1 MPRTISFGTDT
12 DHFNMK
18 SNLVEYL
25 VIIFYRNRDNFFL
38 GRSLILSANM
48 AAVLFTISFA
58 LNSLD
63 KVEFYYVLAFYTS
76 FTVK

>member
-1 MPRTISFGTDT
+1 MPRTILFGTDT

-48 AAVLFTISFA
+48 AAVLFTIRFA

>member
-12 DHFNMK
+12 DHINMK

-48 AAVLFTISFA
+48 AAVLFTIRFA

-76 FTVK
+76 YTVK

>member
-25 VIIFYRNRDNFFL
+25 VIIFYRNRDKFFL

-63 KVEFYYVLAFYTS
+63 KVEFYNV
-76 FTVK
+76 

>member
-12 DHFNMK
+12 DHINMK

-38 GRSLILSANM
+38 GRSQILSANM
-48 AAVLFTISFA
+48 AAVVLTNSFA

>member
-76 FTVK
+76 YTVK

>member
-48 AAVLFTISFA
+48 AAVLFTIRFA